1 MKNKALSSNV
11 SDISS
16 IPYFMWDDP
25 MTVQEIKYRLETA
38 SLPERN
44 RLLGKILREAKDTD
58 VWEFTTPAEFLEN
71 WDELSKHLGRRKDF
85 WEFLFKQWKK
95 AGLIG

>member
-1 MKNKALSSNV
+1 MKSKALSTNIDSN
-11 SDISS
+11 SS

-25 MTVQEIKYRLETA
+25 MTVEEIKNRLATA
-38 SLPERN
+38 SQPERN

-58 VWEFTTPAEFLEN
+58 VWEFTTPIEFWNN